1 MFGIGTTEL
10 LLILVVILLLF
21 GAGRIPQ
28 VLGGLGKGIKEFKK
42 GLKDSAEEPDEAAQS
57 APAAAVA
64 QQLKSGLGKQ
74 VRLLPDGT
82 LEVGV
87 AEGATMV
94 EVDQAWVT
102 LQAPDHTD
110 KVPLVQVKRIVF
122 RA

>member
-21 GAGRIPQ
+21 GASRIPQ
-28 VLGGLGKGIKEFKK
+28 VMGGLGKGIKEFKK
-42 GLKDSAEEPDEAAQS
+42 GLKDEDSPTNGVGV
-57 APAAAVA
+57 PADAVA
-64 QQLKSGLGKQ
+64 QQLKTGLGKQ

-82 LEVGV
+82 LEIGV
-87 AEGATMV
+87 PEGATLV
-94 EVDQAWVT
+94 EVDQAWAT
-102 LQAPDHTD
+102 LQGEGHTD

>member
-28 VLGGLGKGIKEFKK
+28 VMGGLGKGIKEFKK
-42 GLKDSAEEPDEAAQS
+42 GLKDSAEEPDEAPS

>member
-42 GLKDSAEEPDEAAQS
+42 GIKDTGDDPAE
-57 APAAAVA
+57 APASPPADAMAA
-64 QQLKSGLGKQ
+64 QLKSGLGKQ

-82 LEVGV
+82 MEVGV
-87 AEGATMV
+87 AQGATMV

-102 LQAPDHTD
+102 LAGEGHTD